1 MLSSNCRFGF
11 FTLSSKHSTDGST
24 LAFEQLV
31 LLQFRLT
38 CLKRMFPIDVC
49 AEDFVLI

>member
-24 LAFEQLV
+24 LAFKQLV

-38 CLKRMFPIDVC
+38 CLKRKFPIDVC